1 MATTPAPK
9 KKTDPA
15 DANKDG
21 KVTKKEQT
29 VYDKATAKP
38 AGPKSGSDR
47 KSGDTL
53 SKAALEA
60 RYEFAYDVISKNPE
74 LLAMWKKATNAK
86 KGYWTAEEFQAQ
98 LRNTKWYQNNAEH
111 TRKAWT
117 AEQLGGADWQAQ
129 LEEASLAV
137 EEAATGMGAT
147 VSAEQKAQLARDYIY
162 KGWGTP
168 GREAMLEKALAASI
182 TLDDSLMSGQAGS
195 LQERMLE
202 VSRKNGLSFGNDYY
216 QAAARSVASGLT
228 TEEDW
233 LREQREA
240 AASQWPMWSEK
251 ILSGLDMDQLS
262 SGYRSIMAQAFEI
275 DPEAIDL
282 KDPYMRQAL
291 TAVDEQGNP
300 QPVGLWDFEQQLK
313 NDPRWL
319 KTKQATNDIASVGMD
334 VLRSFGMVG

>member
-1 MATTPAPK
+1 MATTK
-9 KKTDPA
+9 PA

-21 KVTKKEQT
+21 KVTAKEQAA
-29 VYDKATAKP
+29 YDKKKAAAKP
-38 AGPKSGSDR
+38 GSDR
-47 KSGDTL
+47 ASGDTL
-53 SKAALEA
+53 SKQALEA
-60 RYEFAYDVISKNPE
+60 RYNFAYDVITKNPE
-74 LLAMWKKATNAK
+74 LLALWKKATNAK
-86 KGYWTAEEFQAQ
+86 QGYWTAEEFQSQ
-98 LRNTKWYQNNAEH
+98 LRNTKWYQNNAEY

-129 LEEASLAV
+129 LEEAGLAV
-137 EEAATGMGAT
+137 QKAATAMGAK
-147 VSAEQKAQLARDYIY
+147 VSPEQMSALTRDYIY

-182 TLDDSLMSGQAGS
+182 TLDDSFMSGQAGS
-195 LQERMLE
+195 FQQRMLE
-202 VSRKNGLSFGNDYY
+202 ISRKNGLKFSNDYY

-233 LREQREA
+233 LRQQREA
-240 AASQWPMWSEK
+240 AASQWPMWSDK
-251 ILSGLDMDQLS
+251 IMSGLDMEQLA
-262 SGYRSIMAQAFEI
+262 SGYKNIMASVFEI

-282 KDPYMRQAL
+282 SDPYMKQAL

-300 QPVGLWDFEQQLK
+300 KPVGLWDFEQQLK

-334 VLRSFGMVG
+334 VLRAFGMVG